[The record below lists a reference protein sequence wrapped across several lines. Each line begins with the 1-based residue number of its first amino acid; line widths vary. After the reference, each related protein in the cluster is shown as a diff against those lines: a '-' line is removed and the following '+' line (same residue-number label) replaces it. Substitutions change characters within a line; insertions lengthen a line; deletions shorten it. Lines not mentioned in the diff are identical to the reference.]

1 MKKFIVIGNPIK
13 HSLSPL
19 VHNYWFEQNMIKA
32 AYEKILVEEKELDD
46 VIQNI
51 RQEKITGANVTVPF
65 KQKIIPLLDELSEVA
80 LKTNSVNTVYKK
92 NNKVIG
98 DNTDVFGFYNSLVR
112 SGAGA
117 LPQAEWRTPFER
129 RSSMTPMRCSRV
141 AVVPWQVVP
150 IEIGAGRAQ
159 VLVVGGDGEA
169 EGLQNGEGPP
179 GIPRQ

>member
-1 MKKFIVIGNPIK
+1 MARAAQLRMDSCGRGRARRDAG
-13 HSLSPL
+13 
-19 VHNYWFEQNMIKA
+19 KA
-32 AYEKILVEEKELDD
+32 LGRDAMH
-46 VIQNI
+46 
-51 RQEKITGANVTVPF
+51 
-65 KQKIIPLLDELSEVA
+65 
-80 LKTNSVNTVYKK
+80 
-92 NNKVIG
+92 
-98 DNTDVFGFYNSLVR
+98 LVR

-169 EGLQNGEGPP
+169 EALQNGEGPP